1 VGWPRVPSTSVP
13 PLLCLVYDVFMP
25 TFIPPTEDAVVYGDP
40 LRRGP
45 EYRLWSFYARTLRG
59 KNVYRL
65 TNGTFVEVEPR
76 NLSTVSRVFFGSH
89 NNYVTDAEADAL
101 VAAGYTVLPGVFE
114 AGSSY
119 SSTLGSDAVLGV

>member
-1 VGWPRVPSTSVP
+1 MP
-13 PLLCLVYDVFMP
+13 PHLCLVYDVFMP

-101 VAAGYTVLPGVFE
+101 VAAGLLCCLVCLRLVRLIQVPSGLMLFWECNARV
-114 AGSSY
+114 
-119 SSTLGSDAVLGV
+119 

>member
-1 VGWPRVPSTSVP
+1 VAQVP
-13 PLLCLVYDVFMP
+13 LDL
-25 TFIPPTEDAVVYGDP
+25 VVYGDP

-76 NLSTVSRVFFGSH
+76 DLSTVSRVFFGSH

-101 VAAGYTVLPGVFE
+101 VAAGYSVLPGVFE
-114 AGSSY
+114 LDSVY
-119 SSTLGSDAVLGV
+119 SSSLDSSATLGN